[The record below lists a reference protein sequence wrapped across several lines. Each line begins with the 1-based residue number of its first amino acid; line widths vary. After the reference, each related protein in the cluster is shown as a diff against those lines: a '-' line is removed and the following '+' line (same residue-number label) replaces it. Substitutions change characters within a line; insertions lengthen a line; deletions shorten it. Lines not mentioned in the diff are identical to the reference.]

1 MAVAK
6 DPRDPDNRTVL
17 ENAFDRIRRSLWVLS
32 SLSLLIPSVGQVL
45 TFQVD
50 FRNSTYQVQG
60 SYTFASLLAQHA
72 SETLITSNSVNALQG
87 ISAPVNA
94 GGVNSDYSILMAV
107 DLNVLLSGT
116 YTFQVGTN
124 WGRGGASIVT
134 DNSSGTIIDEFVTT
148 NDIWWA
154 NNWNNPDVFT
164 TTVNLL
170 AGSSYNLAWLGFEG
184 CCGGAATIRYSVD
197 GGGYQTFDSGNGDV
211 NFVNTPEP
219 GVGMLLGLGLL
230 GMAAS
235 RRRTR

>member
-50 FRNSTYQVQG
+50 SRNSTDQVQG

-154 NNWNNPDVFT
+154 NN
-164 TTVNLL
+164 
-170 AGSSYNLAWLGFEG
+170 
-184 CCGGAATIRYSVD
+184 
-197 GGGYQTFDSGNGDV
+197 
-211 NFVNTPEP
+211 
-219 GVGMLLGLGLL
+219 
-230 GMAAS
+230 
-235 RRRTR
+235 

>member
-154 NNWNNPDVFT
+154 NNWNNPHVFT
-164 TTVNLL
+164 TTVNLI
-170 AGSSYNLAWLGFEG
+170 AGSSYSLAWPGLDSRV
-184 CCGGAATIRYSVD
+184 AAVAPQRFAFPSMVAGSRHSTP
-197 GGGYQTFDSGNGDV
+197 QTE
-211 NFVNTPEP
+211 T
-219 GVGMLLGLGLL
+219 
-230 GMAAS
+230 
-235 RRRTR
+235 